1 MQLISVVMPTFN
13 RASVL
18 SEAIRSVLEQTYRD
32 FELIVVDDGSEDDT
46 AAVVNGIADERLRFH
61 RSERNRGGNWARNR
75 GIEHARGEILSF
87 LDSDDAFL
95 PHKLSIVADFF
106 AKNPKIDVL
115 VDSYLHKTHRGPKAK
130 VRRRIN
136 PVVRSTDEF
145 RASVFGRVIRKAT
158 SGINARRRAL
168 LEVDM
173 FDETLRRRQ
182 DMDLVL
188 RLSRE
193 HECRTTD
200 QISWIKHTMLDS
212 ISKTPTF
219 LPATIEICKRHPEYL
234 DQFRRPLD
242 RNVRHHFVKLLRR
255 GHWRDLARDIDRYR
269 AYEGFDKSLL
279 RLALGV

>member
-1 MQLISVVMPTFN
+1 MISVVMPTFN

-18 SEAIRSVLEQTYRD
+18 GEAIQSVLDQTYRD

-46 AAVVNGIADERLRFH
+46 TAVANGFADERLRFH

-75 GIEHARGEILSF
+75 GIEHSQGEILSF
-87 LDSDDAFL
+87 LDSDDAYL
-95 PHKLSIVADFF
+95 PHKLSTVADFF
-106 AKNPKIDVL
+106 AKNPEIDVM
-115 VDSYLHKTHRGPKAK
+115 VDSHLYRTQRGPKAK
-130 VRRRIN
+130 EIRRIN

-145 RASVFGRVIRKAT
+145 RANVFGRIIRKAT
-158 SGINARRRAL
+158 SGINARRQAL
-168 LEVDM
+168 LDVDM

-193 HECRTTD
+193 HECRTID
-200 QISWIKHTMLDS
+200 QILWIKHVMSDS

-219 LPATIEICKRHPEYL
+219 IPATIEICKRHPEYL
-234 DQFRRPLD
+234 VQFRRPLD

-255 GHWRDLARDIDRYR
+255 GQWRDLARDIARYR

-279 RLALGV
+279 RLALGA